1 MGWIVLKENFDIDQ
15 VNVQEEV
22 QAVKYISYNE
32 FKNIV
37 MNQNKSFWQH
47 RTGYKMLL
55 IALDEFCNSLSSK

>member
-1 MGWIVLKENFDIDQ
+1 MGWIVLKANFDIDQ